1 MKELKAIITENPFYW
16 SPELGTLLTNKFDCN
31 FPSEISY
38 INLLLKYP
46 VEKFKHADLF
56 QYLDQDSLNR
66 LKTDNNTILI
76 FDSIFEGFGPD
87 EVPIAETLY
96 QNCLLHEIN
105 PKKIF
110 FFTGNLNHR
119 EEKINVIPIFLL
131 AEKVN
136 WKDQRLTN
144 FKDARRLCAENYEK
158 IILSLS
164 RRNRFHRVLAHCMLF
179 NSDLYK
185 DAIISQDKTN
195 TVFHDHLINELG
207 LTKTQVTE
215 FLNSLPLI
223 ADKNQFDVNEP
234 FNPLTELHSKTL
246 FSIVNETLTCN
257 LNNTTLFFSEKFL
270 KPIINFQP
278 MLIYGHQG
286 INKKLTMLGFKT
298 YEDYF
303 DLSFDDEP
311 NDILRY
317 KKLLQSAKEVVEKLK
332 TMSRDEQLL
341 WRFQYRKILKHN
353 RQVFLEYNHTE
364 KSLEKFLNALK
375 KIN

>member
-1 MKELKAIITENPFYW
+1 MKELKATLTENSFYW
-16 SPELGTLLTNKFDCN
+16 SPEFGTILTKKFNLD
-31 FPSEISY
+31 FPENISY

-46 VEKFKHADLF
+46 IGNFKGADLF
-56 QYLDQDSLNR
+56 QYIDQDSLNR

-87 EVPIAETLY
+87 EVPIAESLY
-96 QNCLLHEIN
+96 QNCLLHNVN
-105 PKKIF
+105 PKKVF

-136 WKDQRLTN
+136 WEGQRLTN

-179 NSDLYK
+179 NSNLREDSL
-185 DAIISQDKTN
+185 ISQDKIN
-195 TVFHDHLINELG
+195 MIFHDQLINELG
-207 LTKTQVTE
+207 LTKDQINN
-215 FLNSLPLI
+215 FISHLPLI

-246 FSIVNETLTCN
+246 FSIVNETLACN

-286 INKKLTMLGFKT
+286 INRKLTMLGFKT

-317 KKLLQSAKEVVEKLK
+317 KKLLQSANDIVKKLK
-332 TMSRDEQLL
+332 TMSRDEQLQ
-341 WRFQYRKILKHN
+341 WRFQHRKILKHN
-353 RQVFLEYNHTE
+353 RQTFLEYNHTE
-364 KSLEKFLNALK
+364 KSLEKFLNILK

>member
-1 MKELKAIITENPFYW
+1 MKELKATITENPFYW
-16 SPELGTLLTNKFDCN
+16 SPEFGTILTKKFDN
-31 FPSEISY
+31 TFPAEIFY

-46 VEKFKHADLF
+46 VEKFKNADLF

-87 EVPIAETLY
+87 EVPIADALY
-96 QNCLLHEIN
+96 QNCLLHKIN
-105 PKKIF
+105 PNKIF

-136 WKDQRLTN
+136 WENQRLTN

-179 NSDLYK
+179 NSDLYQ
-185 DAIISQDKTN
+185 DSIISQDKTN

-207 LTKTQVTE
+207 LTKNQITE
-215 FLNSLPLI
+215 FVNSLPLI

-246 FSIVNETLTCN
+246 FSIVNETLACN
-257 LNNTTLFFSEKFL
+257 LNNTTFFFSEKFL

-298 YEDYF
+298 YENYF

-317 KKLLQSAKEVVEKLK
+317 KKLLSSARQVVRKLK
-332 TMSRDEQLL
+332 TMSRDEQLQ
-341 WRFQYRKILKHN
+341 WRFQHRKILKHN

-364 KSLEKFLNALK
+364 KSLDKFSKILK
-375 KIN
+375 NIN